1 MTSKEISGHLS
12 NYLAAIGNCDDR
24 SFYYPMKITSLPEDD
39 QVVALDALVASVQ
52 NSHDVRAAMTLGINK
67 YKPAVPALV
76 ALWESSNPA
85 DRGLI
90 GTALCRI
97 TDDVS
102 YLGVS
107 EGSNVASMVTIDL
120 LETIPGPEA
129 TGLLARGLRADTSL
143 VRRASYDAIKKQT
156 GWEKYE
162 TMPDGKTSYL
172 GVLEQL
178 GLRISSHDVEVW
190 NLAASKIELLISLAS
205 WDDESIYGDQFAI
218 TWEENDEIRGIVA
231 SVQRTVWGP
240 IDVEKIAAL
249 DPVRRGLILEML
261 EVGLSPERRVLD
273 APVACVELGVIKAKE
288 LIERAKT
295 ARTEKEVRREVRK
308 GKGNSFYPG
317 SDEELHFQ
325 KFVEQCDI
333 ALGILDKSQL

>member
-1 MTSKEISGHLS
+1 MSSKEISSQLS
-12 NYLAAIGNCDDR
+12 DYLAAIGNCNDR
-24 SFYYPMKITSLPEDD
+24 SFYYPTKITSLPDDD
-39 QVVALDALVASVQ
+39 QFVALDALVESVQ
-52 NSHDVRAAMTLGINK
+52 NSRDVRAAMTLGINK
-67 YKPAVPALV
+67 YEPAVPALV
-76 ALWESSNPA
+76 ALRENSNPA

-97 TDDVS
+97 TGDVS
-102 YLGVS
+102 YLEVA

-120 LETIPGPEA
+120 LESVPGPEA
-129 TGLLARGLRADTSL
+129 TALLARGLRADTSL

-156 GWEKYE
+156 GWGKYD
-162 TMPDGKTSYL
+162 TMPDGTGSHL

-178 GLRISSHDVEVW
+178 GIRISSHDEEMW
-190 NLAASKIELLISLAS
+190 SLAATKIEMLISLAS
-205 WDDESIYGDQFAI
+205 WGDESMYNDQFAI
-218 TWEENDEIRGIVA
+218 TWEENDEIREVVA

-240 IDVEKIAAL
+240 INVEKIAAL
-249 DPVRRGLILEML
+249 DPVRRGLIMEML

-273 APVACVELGVIKAKE
+273 APVACVNLGVANAKA

-295 ARTEKEVRREVRK
+295 TQTEKEVRRELRK

-317 SDEELHFQ
+317 SEAELHFA

-333 ALGILDKSQL
+333 ALGMLEEG